1 MAGSEPRRRSP
12 RHLGAQGDNAAMAS
26 NAPAPSPLAGTPS
39 KHATPTRAEAKE
51 KENTAATPSSV
62 RVTSAKSTRDADGRT
77 RARDASAPGRAA
89 SPPPHAVPSPPFAPT
104 PDASFV
110 PFPLPPSRRRQILKR
125 RRRSILAD
133 VSKMEGA
140 SPVSTAAARKKRK
153 QSLANRRVS
162 FAVDTAL
169 ESVREFQK
177 DENAAMNAFP
187 DPSSN
192 AASSA
197 RATGAAGVPPK
208 PPAVATVAACP
219 PPGPAPSPRAAA
231 EKPPEEASNPA
242 AEEVSNHGAE
252 EVSNHGAEEVSNR
265 GASASLAISEAS
277 PASAPPASATKR
289 LDPFA
294 AFGVSASPG
303 DVSALTPAGGRASV
317 ASLADAGSL
326 PGSAAPSSAGGSA
339 GGASA
344 SGADPSPGA
353 MFTAHLP
360 RRVTMDPT
368 QYRDAMRAAGMDEGP
383 EPVEEADEEEEE
395 EKPNSGEDD
404 FAFDAVTAAVPG
416 LSALADEDDAD
427 ARDAP
432 TAEDEFGFG
441 DGPGDR
447 TLEMLA
453 GMKAKANDITAA
465 VPGLSALADED
476 DAENPGAEDFYGAAT
491 EAVPYARSLAE
502 TSLDASAEQSPAIE
516 GLPMGSVT
524 EEIAADLAAELAAKV
539 ARDYAATR
547 RRNDDEEHRAE
558 DDEEEHRADA
568 SAAPTPTATVAF
580 ADSPAVSEAALP
592 TPASEPRGGDIK
604 KRRVTFGGNLGVLPG
619 AEALGGW
626 ASSSREK
633 DTPEGAPAEERRAAE
648 ATNTLNVDAR
658 GAEVMGKET
667 YDFVYGG
674 GGGGPGS
681 AGGADASG
689 SGSPLDLSDSFE
701 VPAGAE
707 AAATSVTRD
716 GLTTVGSVPS
726 VGGGATGTGTE
737 TTTPG
742 TATTPANTGT
752 LSSDAFDAPG
762 QDTMRMLLKMKDNRH
777 GDAPSEPASDP
788 AATAGGDTTREEEG
802 KSEEDD
808 TENPGGV
815 AAGGGFASAAHTHTG
830 GLTLSSWG
838 GSESASAAAAEKAA
852 SASAPSPFHTGPTPR
867 LAAPGGR
874 AASTPS
880 TGPSDPSPAP
890 SSHGTVTPANDV
902 SAVSSEGDGFTPGPD
917 TLLMMQKLK
926 GRQHGDAAEN
936 LESVR
941 RSIMPLGGRPSTF
954 GGFGNPSPLPPIGG
968 AFAAAF
974 TPNRNTTIAGG
985 ASAWGGFHHAE
996 ATTRAFGAGLPFG
1009 ASHAQTSAGP
1019 GLFTP
1024 GAAQRLALHEAK
1036 HAHEAKVLGTQV
1048 LALSDLPPLPPAAR
1062 DKRVNL
1068 GSFFRACEVSFM
1080 DAKNLRRKSLALE
1093 SLASAPAP
1101 ETLPEAFKLVC
1112 LTAPLVEATDP
1123 LHDELG
1129 ASFASLASEVE
1140 ALRAETERA
1149 QPPALRLAASDVPAH
1164 VDALRRSGKALKKQC
1179 QLVAKDDFAIRR
1191 LATEK
1196 AASSSL
1202 HRASEALRRAS
1213 DALART
1219 REVLAETQNAAD
1231 VREVDLKRRMA
1242 LSADV
1247 ASRTAARMKTKRG
1260 ALSLLAERRAKVADL
1275 RAALVAENRRVE
1287 TAQAREGAVGAE
1299 LTRLRAE
1306 VEEARASARANG
1318 RPDRVDLDGGANA
1331 RREAAERRRLRA
1343 TRAKTV
1349 GDALAA
1355 TNLAAPWTLLGVSG
1369 AGGGEL
1375 SLGVGR
1381 LFRVVVNV
1389 GTGAGR
1395 VTLAS
1400 ESANVTPSGGAAF
1413 VAAVAGV
1420 PRAWNETSVEARRG
1434 DCAAVLQCVAPALRR
1449 AEAALEE
1456 IEKCRDAFPRITRAR
1471 CTAGGDLELTFCDL
1485 AMERIVTVALTFA
1498 NGAYPRGG
1506 LSPRVAV
1513 RSVGAG
1519 PELPTAAGIEAAI
1532 DRVPAG
1538 ESGRRLFGVCRLVD
1552 WIVARGERGMAE
1564 AAAKAAVAAKPAPP
1578 RPAPPEPL
1586 RGVGGLAFP
1595 RVRAEAEGE
1604 AEGDDAEPSGFDEE
1618 VYPERETGALRSDEG
1633 GESGE
1638 GAEEGAEEN
1647 DAVPPA
1653 AAEREGGGSIFEAE
1667 ETETFP
1673 AAKEK
1678 TPAGSG
1684 AAAPSPA
1691 AKTPAGFNVKG
1702 SNPLFDES
1710 MDHAEEDE

>member
-89 SPPPHAVPSPPFAPT
+89 SPPPHPAPSPPFAPT

-177 DENAAMNAFP
+177 DENAAINAFP

-231 EKPPEEASNPA
+231 EKPPEEASNPP

-395 EKPNSGEDD
+395 EKPNSPAGEDD
-404 FAFDAVTAAVPG
+404 FAFDAV
-416 LSALADEDDAD
+416 
-427 ARDAP
+427 
-432 TAEDEFGFG
+432 
-441 DGPGDR
+441 
-447 TLEMLA
+447 
-453 GMKAKANDITAA
+453 TAA

-547 RRNDDEEHRAE
+547 RRNDDEERRAE
-558 DDEEEHRADA
+558 DDDEERRAEEDEEEHRADA

-626 ASSSREK
+626 AASSREK

-674 GGGGPGS
+674 
-681 AGGADASG
+681 GGADASG

-762 QDTMRMLLKMKDNRH
+762 QDTVRMLLKMKDNRH

-838 GSESASAAAAEKAA
+838 GSESASEKAVKA

-926 GRQHGDAAEN
+926 GRQHGDAAGN

-941 RSIMPLGGRPSTF
+941 RSIMPLGGRPSTL

-1009 ASHAQTSAGP
+1009 ASHTQTSAGS

-1062 DKRVNL
+1062 DKRVDL

-1586 RGVGGLAFP
+1586 GGVGGLAFP
-1595 RVRAEAEGE
+1595 RVRAEAE

-1647 DAVPPA
+1647 DALPPA
-1653 AAEREGGGSIFEAE
+1653 AAEREGGGSIFDAE
-1667 ETETFP
+1667 ETETLP